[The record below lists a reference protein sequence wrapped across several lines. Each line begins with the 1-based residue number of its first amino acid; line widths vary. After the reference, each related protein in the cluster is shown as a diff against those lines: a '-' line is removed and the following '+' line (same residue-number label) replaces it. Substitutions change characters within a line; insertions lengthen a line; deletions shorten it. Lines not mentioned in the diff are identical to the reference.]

1 MIEAL
6 DNNDGEETLF
16 AKIMNQNLEIGD
28 DEKRL
33 LLDKYCRR

>member
-28 DEKRL
+28 DEK
-33 LLDKYCRR
+33 